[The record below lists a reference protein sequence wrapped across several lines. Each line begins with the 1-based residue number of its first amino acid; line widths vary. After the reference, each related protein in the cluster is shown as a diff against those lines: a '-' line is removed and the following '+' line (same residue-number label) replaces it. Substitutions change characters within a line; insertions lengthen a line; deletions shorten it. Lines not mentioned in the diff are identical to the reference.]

1 MRILDITATPQWT
14 ALTNHYEKMKDL
26 HLRELF
32 AGDPDRGRR
41 MTVQAVDLYLDY
53 SKHRVTAE
61 TLELLI
67 ALVEAVALRGRIE
80 AMFRGDH
87 INVSENRA
95 VLHRALRLPRDAHL
109 AVDGQDALRDV
120 HEVFDRRHNFTDQ
133 VRSGQ
138 WT

>member
-67 ALVEAVALRGRIE
+67 ALVEAVDLRGRIE

-87 INVSENRA
+87 INISENRA
-95 VLHRALRLPRDAHL
+95 VLHTALRLPRDAHL
-109 AVDGQDALRDV
+109 VVDGPMPL
-120 HEVFDRRHNFTDQ
+120 
-133 VRSGQ
+133 S
-138 WT
+138 